1 MSDKKIVD
9 DEELEIDFI
18 DDNYDSKNM
27 DIDNHIEETGDL
39 SLEEI
44 DNDEETDSYG
54 DETQEEPEEFEDFN
68 DEPYNVDV
76 PGKKKLT
83 KEQIIN
89 RVMAGMGIAIAG
101 FTVFYGCVAYGVL
114 HKGGQN
120 AVNSESESTTE
131 VIQETTTM
139 SVDENLFVSPYS
151 DTNISDDVRK
161 RLNDVKLKPMETG
174 LYKLD
179 NRVDNVISRTVSD
192 STKTTYEKVRNIYD
206 YILYYF
212 ERTPKSYVDEDTVYE
227 ACSSMDY
234 TSYYDMELIY
244 RANKALTNNAGSS
257 EDYACALTV
266 LFRKLGLEAYYIDG
280 ERKTDIGYESHGY
293 TLVLIGGERYIFD
306 AAYEEEL
313 AENGEV
319 SYEVFCKTFEE
330 LTDAYTDEGV
340 EESIDEFAEFETLGT
355 FSFKAVLSAE
365 NGDSATG
372 SVQYEKGNSKDGNAV
387 NASGDMTI
395 YTDEKVYL
403 SGSVTGSSRNTWK
416 LIAKVYDSD
425 MNYITESVLY
435 SETTTSST
443 NEVSYLPGRAG
454 NVRLVYMVTD
464 ENGRTCTISK
474 TIAVKNRYVETTKSR
489 ETEPQSEETTTTAEI
504 ATEATTAQE
513 PTTTVKPTDEDES
526 TTPEESESSSTIKEP
541 DEESTTTPYENRD

>member
-1 MSDKKIVD
+1 MSDKKMVD
-9 DEELEIDFI
+9 DEELEIDFFE
-18 DDNYDSKNM
+18 DNNDSKNE
-27 DIDNHIEETGDL
+27 DIDNHTEETGDL
-39 SLEEI
+39 VLEEI
-44 DNDEETDSYG
+44 EDDEEQDSYE
-54 DETQEEPEEFEDFN
+54 DEAQEEPEDIESFD
-68 DEPYNVDV
+68 DEPYKVDAAD
-76 PGKKKLT
+76 KKKLK

-101 FTVFYGCVAYGVL
+101 FTIFYGCVAYGVL
-114 HKGGQN
+114 HKDNKN
-120 AVNSESESTTE
+120 AVNSEAESNTE

-139 SVDENLFVSPYS
+139 PVDENLFVSPYS

-161 RLNDVKLKPMETG
+161 LLNDVKLKPMETG

-179 NRVDNVISRTVSD
+179 NRVDNIISRTVSD

-206 YILYYF
+206 YMLYYF
-212 ERTPKSYVDEDTVYE
+212 ELTPKSYVDEDTVYE
-227 ACSSMDY
+227 TCSSMDY
-234 TSYYDMELIY
+234 TSYFDMELIY
-244 RANKALTNNAGSS
+244 RANKALANNAGSS

-266 LFRKLGLEAYYIDG
+266 LFRRLGLEAYYIDG
-280 ERKTDIGYESHGY
+280 ERKTDTGYESHGY
-293 TLVLIGGERYIFD
+293 TLVVIDGERYIFD
-306 AAYEEEL
+306 AAYEDKL

-319 SYEVFCKTFEE
+319 SYEVFCKTFDE
-330 LTDAYTDEGV
+330 LSGDYTDEGV
-340 EESIDEFAEFETLGT
+340 EESLDKFAEFETLGT
-355 FSFKAVLSAE
+355 FSFKATLSAD

-435 SETTTSST
+435 SETTNSST
-443 NEVSYLPGRAG
+443 NEVSYSPGRAG

-474 TIAVKNRYVETTKSR
+474 TIAVKSRYTETTKSG
-489 ETEPQSEETTTTAEI
+489 ETESQSEETTTAAE
-504 ATEATTAQE
+504 TTKETTTAQE
-513 PTTTVKPTDEDES
+513 PTTTAKPTDEDES
-526 TTPEESESSSTIKEP
+526 TSPEESESSTTKEP
-541 DEESTTTPYENRD
+541 DEESTTSPYENRD